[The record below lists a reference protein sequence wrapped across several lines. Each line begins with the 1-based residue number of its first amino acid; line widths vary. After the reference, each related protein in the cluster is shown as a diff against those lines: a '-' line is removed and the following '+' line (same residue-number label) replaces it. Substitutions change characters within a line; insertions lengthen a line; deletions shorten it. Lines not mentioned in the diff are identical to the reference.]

1 MFFHKIDLMKKLLF
15 MLLLL
20 VFAEKLAAQETN
32 LTREQSPAFP
42 NCSSTVGKELEN
54 CFNKE
59 VHDIVYNNFQVPL
72 ELKQSNYK
80 GSIIVVFEVTQEG
93 TFKTLYVDSNEKQL
107 EQEARRVFAGF
118 PVIKPATYNGAPT
131 YSKFTIKI
139 AVPLQSAAEIEAEA
153 ERIRILDSQNYTK
166 NSDKELSEYDKVV
179 YHKFNNPKYNS
190 NLGIPFS
197 HSYYAQFDDAIN
209 QIGSN
214 NHTAIKPYTYS
225 EVSKYY
231 DFKKVNDDLKFNKKG
246 WWGRKI
252 WNENMVEIQGDGYWF
267 TVNPIFD
274 LQRGNSTPSVAKY
287 TYINTRGIQINGG
300 LGRQVTFSTTIFE
313 SQARF
318 ADYFNQYSES
328 IRPYGPNSEL
338 GDPAVI
344 PGIGIAKQF
353 NNDAYDMS
361 MAEAYIT
368 YSPSKIFTFQT
379 GYGRNFI
386 GDGYRSLITTDGVS
400 PYPFFKIS
408 TNFWKIKYT
417 NTYMFLKDIRQEAI
431 AEKTYATKYMAN
443 HYLSWNASKRLNIGF
458 FESVIWANTNAR
470 GFDMSFFNPIVFYR
484 SVEFASSAR
493 TGNALLGL
501 TYKYKWNNQF
511 NFYGQ
516 FLLDEFSLEDVKKAN
531 GSWKNKYGY
540 QVGLKYFN
548 AFNVANLL
556 LQVEYNHVRPY
567 VYSHSDPLT
576 NYGHTNQNVGHQWG
590 GNFREAIFI
599 ARYHKGR
606 YFADAKLTYGVRG
619 LDFNT
624 TEDPFNY
631 GGNIYLNYNEARP
644 FDSNVSIGQG
654 NKTTVVIADMQA
666 GYLINP
672 QTNMKLFASY
682 IYRNFDPTKETLT
695 AFQSNSSWIS
705 LGLRCDIFNW
715 YFDY

>member
-1 MFFHKIDLMKKLLF
+1 MKKIFCLLLF
-15 MLLLL
+15 CIS
-20 VFAEKLAAQETN
+20 FWKLCAQDAN
-32 LTREQSPAFP
+32 QNTRRPPAFP
-42 NCSSTVGKELEN
+42 SCKSTVVQELEN
-54 CFNKE
+54 CFNRQ
-59 VHDIVYNNFQVPL
+59 VQDFVFNNFQMPN
-72 ELKQSNYK
+72 ELKQANYA
-80 GSIIVVFEVTQEG
+80 GSIIVVFEVTKEG
-93 TFKTLYVDSNEKQL
+93 AFRTLYVDSNEEQL
-107 EQEARRVFAGF
+107 AQEARRVFSQF
-118 PVIKPATYNGAPT
+118 PTIEPASYSGNPT
-131 YSKFTIKI
+131 YAKFTIKFAI
-139 AVPLQSAAEIEAEA
+139 PLQSVEEIDTEA
-153 ERIRILDSQNYTK
+153 ERLRILDAQNFTK
-166 NSDKELSEYDKVV
+166 NSDKELSEYDQVA

-209 QIGSN
+209 QVGAN

-225 EVSKYY
+225 EVAKYY
-231 DFKKVNDDLKFNKKG
+231 DFQKVNDDLKFNKTG
-246 WWGRKI
+246 WWGRKL

-267 TVNPIFD
+267 AVNPIFD
-274 LQRGNSTPSVAKY
+274 LQMGKSSPSVAKY
-287 TYINTRGIQINGG
+287 TYINTRGIQVTGG

-313 SQARF
+313 SQGRF
-318 ADYFNQYSES
+318 ADYFNQYAES
-328 IRPYGPNSEL
+328 IRPYAANSDQ

-344 PGIGIAKQF
+344 PGIGIAKRF
-353 NNDAYDMS
+353 KKDAYDMS

-368 YSPSKIFTFQT
+368 YTPSKIFTFQA

-400 PYPFFKIS
+400 PYPFFKINTS
-408 TNFWKIKYT
+408 FWKIKYT

-431 AEKTYATKYMAN
+431 DEKTYATKYMAN
-443 HYLSWNASKRLNIGF
+443 HYLSWNASKRLNIGL
-458 FESVIWANTNAR
+458 FESVIWANTNGR

-484 SVEFASSAR
+484 SVEFASSAK

-516 FLLDEFSLEDVKKAN
+516 FLLDEFSLEEVKKAD

-540 QVGLKYFN
+540 QLGVKYFN
-548 AFNVANLL
+548 AFNVKNLL
-556 LQVEYNHVRPY
+556 LQLEYNHVRPY

-576 NYGHTNQNVGHQWG
+576 NYGHANQSVGHQWG
-590 GNFREAIFI
+590 GNFREAIFM
-599 ARYHKGR
+599 ARYHHGR
-606 YFADAKLTYGVRG
+606 YFADAKFTYGIRG

-624 TEDPFNY
+624 TDDSYNY

-644 FDSNVSIGQG
+644 FDRNVSIGQG
-654 NKTTVVIADMQA
+654 NKTTVAIADVQA

-672 QTNMKLFASY
+672 QTNLKLFGSF

-695 AFQSNSSWIS
+695 AFKQSSTWVS

-715 YFDY
+715 YFDF